1 MSLGPMI
8 AHSEQRRNTE
18 KMPKRNEEMQ
28 TFSLAR
34 HQSEA
39 SVAEPTHFKIFA
51 ISGYC
56 ESPLHTSEFI
66 KISLIDG

>member
-8 AHSEQRRNTE
+8 LHSEQRRNTVN
-18 KMPKRNEEMQ
+18 MPKRNEELQ

-34 HQSEA
+34 QQSEA
-39 SVAEPTHFKIFA
+39 PVAEPTHFKIFA

-66 KISLIDG
+66 KISMVDG